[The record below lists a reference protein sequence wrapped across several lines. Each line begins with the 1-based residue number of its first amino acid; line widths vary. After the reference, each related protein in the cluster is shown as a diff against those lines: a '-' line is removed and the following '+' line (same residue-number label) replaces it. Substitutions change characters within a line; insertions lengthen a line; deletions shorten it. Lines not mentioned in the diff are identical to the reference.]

1 MNVRS
6 AWKYLP
12 PGPILS
18 LTLIGLVLLS
28 ALLYYRAVKIQRFL
42 EPALAI
48 SQPRYEFTRSI
59 NVTFQ
64 KEFGAESVRGLT
76 VRMSSIVIHRS
87 LLFSQDDALTPSA
100 KEVLQKL
107 ARIFL
112 TLLEDDHTRNNI
124 RFVLVSARYPAG
136 STRQANAAER
146 MRVQRMV
153 GLIKDSLFQAE
164 SELRRRYR
172 TYFAAAAL
180 QAYPQEGGSDVIE
193 IRIVP
198 SELLHIE
205 VFKRLEKY
213 AD

>member
-1 MNVRS
+1 MNMRS
-6 AWKYLP
+6 LWKYLP
-12 PGPILS
+12 AGPILG
-18 LTLIGLVLLS
+18 LALIGVVLLS
-28 ALLYYRAVKIQRFL
+28 ARLYYQAVKNQRFL

-59 NVTFQ
+59 TVTFQ
-64 KEFGAESVRGLT
+64 KEFGAGSVRGLT
-76 VRMSSIVIHRS
+76 VKMSSIVVHRS
-87 LLFSQDDALTPSA
+87 LLFSQDDTLTPSA
-100 KEVLQKL
+100 REVLQKL

-124 RFVLVSARYPAG
+124 RFVLINARYPAG
-136 STRQANAAER
+136 STGQTNAAER

-164 SELRRRYR
+164 PELGRRYR

-180 QAYPQEGGSDVIE
+180 QVYSQEGGSDVIE
-193 IRIVP
+193 LRIVP